1 MPYYDNCYQD
11 IDDLEE
17 PSETTCKFCGK
28 GNLAWEQEKDG
39 RWVLYS
45 IKTGEVHKCLKP
57 VKKLT
62 LDTILS

>member
-11 IDDLEE
+11 IDDFDE

-28 GNLAWEQEKDG
+28 DNLN
-39 RWVLYS
+39 S

>member
-1 MPYYDNCYQD
+1 MPYYDYYYQD
-11 IDDLEE
+11 IDDLDQL
-17 PSETTCKFCGK
+17 SEITGKFCGK
-28 GNLAWEQEKDG
+28 GNLAWEQETDG